1 MCPYIITK
9 LLQAVAMSPLF
20 LSNSHSPTAW
30 TTSKHTWVLL
40 CIEELKLQLFRI

>member
-20 LSNSHSPTAW
+20 LSKSHSLDNKQRHMGPIVQRST
-30 TTSKHTWVLL
+30 
-40 CIEELKLQLFRI
+40 